1 MIKRLFNLIIIIFI
15 FLPLCVWAR
24 DKENDISGMEGT
36 IVGKV
41 YIDANNNGKQDEGEK
56 GIEGV
61 TLILENGIIVITGS
75 EGKFSITN
83 IKGGFHTLKLD
94 DWTLPPGIVLVS
106 EEERSKFINLPS
118 GGTVKVDFRAKEDL

>member
-1 MIKRLFNLIIIIFI
+1 MIKYLLNLFIIIFI
-15 FLPLCVWAR
+15 FLPLFVCAQN
-24 DKENDISGMEGT
+24 KENDVFGLEGT
-36 IVGKV
+36 IIGKV
-41 YIDANNNGKQDEGEK
+41 YIDVNNNGKQDEGEK

-61 TLILENGIIVITGS
+61 VIILENGVIATTGP

-94 DWTLPPGIVLVS
+94 DWTLPTGIVLVS